1 LSPRIDLNEVQVMRV
16 VLAGISAVMMA
27 LPMSVAVAQA
37 PAAATP
43 AVAPPVVPMVSVSA
57 QLQPALSAV
66 LRTVNSLRIDK
77 WKRGNIREEAA
88 QNVNQIQRDI
98 ERVLPPMLRDA
109 DAAPASL
116 SKLLPISKNIG
127 ALYDVLLRVV
137 EASRVVAPDD
147 QVVQLQ
153 HVLMTLGDTRLAYD
167 QRLQTAAEVMEKQV
181 TELRATV
188 DSQSAKIAEVSAAA
202 AAPCKP
208 EEPKKTTR
216 KSTTRRSTTKKK

>member
-1 LSPRIDLNEVQVMRV
+1 MNEVQVMRV
-16 VLAGISAVMMA
+16 VLAGISVVMMA
-27 LPMSVAVAQA
+27 LPMSAAMAQA
-37 PAAATP
+37 PAATAP
-43 AVAPPVVPMVSVSA
+43 AVAPPAVPMVSVSA

-66 LRTVNSLRIDK
+66 MRTVNSLRIDK
-77 WKRGNIREEAA
+77 WKRGNIRDEAA

-98 ERVLPPMLRDA
+98 DRVLPPMLHDA
-109 DAAPASL
+109 DAAPANL
-116 SKLLPISKNIG
+116 TKLLPVSKNLG

-153 HVLMTLGDTRLAYD
+153 LAFD
-167 QRLQTAAEVMEKQV
+167 QRLQTAAEVMEKHV

-188 DSQSAKIAEVSAAA
+188 DAQSAKIAQASAAA
-202 AAPCKP
+202 AVPCKP

-216 KSTTRRSTTKKK
+216 KSTTRRSTTKSTTKK

>member
-1 LSPRIDLNEVQVMRV
+1 MNEVQVMRLV
-16 VLAGISAVMMA
+16 FAGIAVVMMA
-27 LPMSVAVAQA
+27 LPVSVTMAQA
-37 PAAATP
+37 PAATTQ
-43 AVAPPVVPMVSVSA
+43 AVAPPAVPMVSVSA

-66 LRTVNSLRIDK
+66 MRTVNSLRIDK
-77 WKRGNIREEAA
+77 WKRGNIRDEAA

-98 ERVLPPMLRDA
+98 DRVLPPMLRDA
-109 DAAPASL
+109 DTSPASL

-153 HVLMTLGDTRLAYD
+153 HVLMTLSDTRQAFD
-167 QRLQTAAEVMEKQV
+167 QRLQTAAEVMEKHV
-181 TELRATV
+181 TDLRATV
-188 DSQSAKIAEVSAAA
+188 DSQSAKISEASAAA
-202 AAPCKP
+202 AVPCKP

-216 KSTTRRSTTKKK
+216 KSTKRRSTTKK